1 MRTLI
6 LLTAAPG
13 AGKSTWAARYAAHND
28 HVRIV
33 NSDEVRKEITGSY
46 QDFSKQPLV
55 WETFRKRIHEY
66 GQADEDAIVIC
77 DGVNDT
83 NAIRLSYAHDT
94 PEFDHHVLVYIVRS
108 LEVLQFQN
116 KQRPL
121 DKWVPAE
128 VVETFYRRLEEPN
141 AEVKAAYDEY
151 IVVT

>member
-13 AGKSTWAARYAAHND
+13 AGKSTWAARYADNNE

-33 NSDEVRKEITGSY
+33 SSDEVRREITGSY
-46 QDFSKQPLV
+46 QDFSKQTQV
-55 WETFRKRIHEY
+55 WETFRQRIHEY
-66 GQADEDAIVIC
+66 GKADEDAIVIC

-83 NAIRLSYAHDT
+83 NAIRLSYAKDT
-94 PEFDHHVLVYIVRS
+94 PEFDYHILVYFVKS

-128 VVETFYRRLEEPN
+128 VVETFFKRLEEPN

-151 IVVT
+151 IVVN

>member
-13 AGKSTWAARYAAHND
+13 AGKSTWAARYAENND

-33 NSDEVRKEITGSY
+33 SSDEVRKEITGSY

-66 GQADEDAIVIC
+66 GQSDEEAIVIC

-83 NAIRLSYAHDT
+83 NAIRLSYAKDT
-94 PEFDHHVLVYIVRS
+94 PEFDRHILVYIVRS
-108 LEVLQFQN
+108 LEVLQYQN
-116 KQRPL
+116 KKRPAE
-121 DKWVPAE
+121 KWVPAE
-128 VVETFYRRLEEPN
+128 VVESYFKRLEEPN

>member
-13 AGKSTWAARYAAHND
+13 AGKSTWAANYAADNP

-33 NSDEVRKEITGSY
+33 SSDEVRKEITGSY
-46 QDFSKQPLV
+46 HDFSKQPLV

-66 GQADEDAIVIC
+66 GKADRDAIVIC

-83 NAIRLSYAHDT
+83 NAIRLSYAKDT
-94 PEFDHHVLVYIVRS
+94 PEFDRHILVYIVKS

-116 KQRPL
+116 QQRPSE
-121 DKWVPAE
+121 KWVPAE
-128 VVETFYRRLEEPN
+128 VVESYFRRLEEPN
-141 AEVKAAYDEY
+141 AEVKAAYDDY